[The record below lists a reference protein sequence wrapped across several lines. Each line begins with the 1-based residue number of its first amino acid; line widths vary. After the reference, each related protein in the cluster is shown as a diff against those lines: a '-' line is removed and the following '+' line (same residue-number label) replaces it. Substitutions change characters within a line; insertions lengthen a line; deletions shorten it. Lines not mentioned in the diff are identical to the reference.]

1 MNKRSQRLF
10 LLISFLFWFSHFIY
24 IPMLSPYIEQIGGTY
39 TFIGIVLASYGL
51 MQFLFRLPIGI
62 GSDLWNKRKGFVVA
76 GMAVSMFS
84 CLAFALTESLG
95 WVLLSRSL
103 AGIAA
108 ATWVA
113 FTILF
118 SSYAA
123 ERNLHRAMGHLSFA
137 VVFAQLLGMALS
149 AWIVEEWGW
158 HAPYWFGVAF
168 GAAGLLLS
176 LFVAEGKT
184 ETKREPVR
192 LKELGT
198 ALKEPAL
205 LKVSLLSILA
215 HSIMFT
221 TMFGF
226 TTDYALSAGMRAGDI
241 TILVFAFMVP
251 HAVSTLLSGSWFVP
265 KLGKWGTLQVA
276 FSAAAI
282 FTFFMPFADTKAA
295 LMGLQLVNGFALGLL
310 FPLFLGMAVEEIPHA
325 KRATAM
331 GAYQALYAIGMF
343 AGPFLAGILNTYF
356 GLEASF
362 YFSGAVGVL
371 GALFSFKWQ
380 GEMKTESIFKHN
392 NESSL

>member
-1 MNKRSQRLF
+1 MKKRNQRLF

-84 CLAFALTESLG
+84 CLAFALTESPG

-123 ERNLHRAMGHLSFA
+123 ERDLHRAMGHLSFA

-158 HAPYWFGVAF
+158 HAPYWLGAVF

-176 LFVAEGKT
+176 LFVAEGNT
-184 ETKREPVR
+184 ETKREPVQ

-198 ALKEPAL
+198 VLKEPML

-241 TILVFAFMVP
+241 TLLVFAFMVP

-265 KLGKWGTLQVA
+265 KLGKWGTLQIA

-282 FTFFMPFADTKAA
+282 FTILMPFADTKSA
-295 LMGLQLVNGFALGLL
+295 LIALQLVNGFAMGLL
-310 FPLFLGMAVEEIPHA
+310 FPLFLGMAVEEISHA
-325 KRATAM
+325 KRSTAM

-343 AGPFLAGILNTYF
+343 VGPFLAGILNTYF

-362 YFSGAVGVL
+362 YFSGAVGVV

-380 GEMKTESIFKHN
+380 GKMKTESIVKHN

>member
-1 MNKRSQRLF
+1 MKKRNQLLF
-10 LLISFLFWFSHFIY
+10 LIISFLFWFSHFIY

-39 TFIGIVLASYGL
+39 TFIGTVLASYGL

-62 GSDLWNKRKGFVVA
+62 GSDLWNKRKAFVIA
-76 GMAVSMFS
+76 GMVVSLGS

-103 AGIAA
+103 AGVAA

-123 ERNLHRAMGHLSFA
+123 ERDLHRAMGMLSFA

-158 HAPYWFGVAF
+158 HAPYWI
-168 GAAGLLLS
+168 GAAAGAVGLLLS
-176 LFVAEGKT
+176 LFIAEGNK
-184 ETKREPVR
+184 EAKREPVQLR
-192 LKELGT
+192 ELGA
-198 ALKEPAL
+198 ALREPML

-226 TTDYALSAGMRAGDI
+226 TTAYALSAGLRAGEI
-241 TILVFAFMVP
+241 TLLVFAFMIP
-251 HAVSTLLSGSWFVP
+251 HAISTLLSGSWFVP
-265 KLGKWGTLQVA
+265 RFGKWGTLQIA
-276 FSAAAI
+276 FSAAAL
-282 FTFFMPFADTKAA
+282 FTFLMPFADTKVALAA
-295 LMGLQLVNGFALGLL
+295 LQVVNGFALGLL
-310 FPLFLGMAVEEIPHA
+310 FPLFLGMAVERVPHT

-343 AGPFLAGILNTYF
+343 VGPLCAGILNTHF

-362 YFSGAVGVL
+362 YFSGLTAVL

-380 GEMKTESIFKHN
+380 GKMKTESIF
-392 NESSL
+392 

>member
-1 MNKRSQRLF
+1 MNKHSQRLF

-76 GMAVSMFS
+76 GMAVSLLS

-123 ERNLHRAMGHLSFA
+123 GRDLHRAMGHLSFA

-158 HAPYWFGVAF
+158 HAPYWIGIMT
-168 GAAGLLLS
+168 GATGLLLS
-176 LFVAEGKT
+176 LFIKEGSS
-184 ETKREPVR
+184 EAKREPVQ

-198 ALKEPAL
+198 TLKEPML

-215 HSIMFT
+215 HSVMFT
-221 TMFGF
+221 TIFGF
-226 TTDYALSAGMRAGDI
+226 TTDYALSAGLRASEI
-241 TILVFAFMVP
+241 TLLVFAFMIP

-265 KLGKWGTLQVA
+265 KFGKWGTLQIA

-282 FTFFMPFADTKAA
+282 FTFLMPFADTKAA
-295 LMGLQLVNGFALGLL
+295 LIALQLVNGFALGLV
-310 FPLFLGMAVEEIPHA
+310 FPLFLGMAVEEMPHA

-343 AGPFLAGILNTYF
+343 VGPFLAGILNTYF

-362 YFSGAVGVL
+362 YFSGFISVL
-371 GALFSFKWQ
+371 GVWCSVKWQ
-380 GEMKTESIFKHN
+380 ERMKAESVF
-392 NESSL
+392 